1 MKRASR
7 PSDRPKTRATKGRRH
22 PAPNGD
28 PSARP
33 LTLAIDI
40 GGSHIKGA
48 VLDRAGRPITER
60 VRVATPDPSTPA
72 AVSRAITALIRRL
85 PAFDRASVGFPGVI
99 VDGRV
104 LSAANLHPKWVG
116 EHVVRLMNR
125 AIQRPTR
132 VANDADI
139 QGLGVV
145 RGKGVE
151 LVLTLGTGVGSA
163 LFLDGRLIPNL
174 ELGHHPFRNGDT
186 YEEQLGDGPLHRIGR
201 RRWNKRLRLAIK
213 ILRRVFT
220 PRRIYLGGGNARLIQ
235 EPLPPDVVAVSNFA
249 GILGGIRLWE

>member
-7 PSDRPKTRATKGRRH
+7 SSARSRGRGVRRKRRPART
-22 PAPNGD
+22 GD
-28 PSARP
+28 PRAHP

-48 VLDRAGRPITER
+48 ILDREGRPITER
-60 VRVATPDPSTPA
+60 VRVPTPEPSTPI
-72 AVSRAITALIRRL
+72 AVSRAMKALLQQL
-85 PAFDRASVGFPGVI
+85 PDFDRASIGFPGVI

-116 EHVVRLMNR
+116 EHVVRRMR
-125 AIQRPTR
+125 AVTGRPTR

-145 RGKGVE
+145 AGKGTE

-186 YEEQLGDGPLHRIGR
+186 YEDQLGDQPLHRIGR

-235 EPLPPDVVAVSNFA
+235 DPVPRDVIVVSNFA